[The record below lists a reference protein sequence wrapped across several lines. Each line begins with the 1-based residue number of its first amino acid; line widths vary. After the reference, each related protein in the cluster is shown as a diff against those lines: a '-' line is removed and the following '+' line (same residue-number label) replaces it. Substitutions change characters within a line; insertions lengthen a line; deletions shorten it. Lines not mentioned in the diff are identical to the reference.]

1 MVNANNSL
9 SLVANASCKRRQKY
23 DSLVRSFLFS
33 ADPFQVHS
41 LFARAMPL
49 QFVFG
54 SRPLTNQGMAH
65 RGRAE
70 GLPRKTTGYD
80 TIYRRLPIEDDVV
93 QAVGVAQ

>member
-1 MVNANNSL
+1 
-9 SLVANASCKRRQKY
+9 
-23 DSLVRSFLFS
+23 
-33 ADPFQVHS
+33 
-41 LFARAMPL
+41 MPL

-80 TIYRRLPIEDDVV
+80 TIYRRLPIEDDEV